1 MTNKVSVNF
10 EALMSQ
16 AADKMA
22 ELQDENRA
30 LKARAEAAEQDVQMW
45 HERAM
50 EATRQPSD
58 GAIYAAVSQRYERDD
73 ILQTLFEA
81 AEALESRL
89 TDDEFGSEERKP
101 YEHPL
106 SVLER
111 ARAILE
117 APHMPDRETND
128 APSAP
133 R

>member
-1 MTNKVSVNF
+1 MT
-10 EALMSQ
+10 
-16 AADKMA
+16 DW
-22 ELQDENRA
+22 
-30 LKARAEAAEQDVQMW
+30 KARALAAEEDAKMW
-45 HERAM
+45 QERAL

-73 ILQTLFEA
+73 ILQVLFETA
-81 AEALESRL
+81 NALESRL

-117 APHMPDRETND
+117 APHMHPVIQQ
-128 APSAP
+128 
-133 R
+133 